1 MIKYII
7 TIVALFAS
15 SCSSNV
21 VAPVTD
27 SNQTE
32 VSSVKICC
40 EKCER
45 NPERWKPICERARFI
60 AEMEIGLASLEELN
74 RELAEMNER
83 K

>member
-45 NPERWKPICERARFI
+45 NPDLWKPICERAAFI
-60 AEMEIGLASLEELN
+60 AEVDTILVSLEELN
-74 RELAEMNER
+74 RELAEVNER